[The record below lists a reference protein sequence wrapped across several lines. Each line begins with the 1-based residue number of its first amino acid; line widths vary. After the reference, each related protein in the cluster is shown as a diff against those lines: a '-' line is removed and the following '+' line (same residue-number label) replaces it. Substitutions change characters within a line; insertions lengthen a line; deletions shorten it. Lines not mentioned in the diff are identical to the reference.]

1 MVASKAPSHFYYCS
15 RALFALC
22 GITEV
27 WIKENS
33 STKNLSDMYQS
44 E

>member
-1 MVASKAPSHFYYCS
+1 
-15 RALFALC
+15 LC
-22 GITEV
+22 GIAEV